1 MDARVVSLQESIL
14 ASSQKEPA
22 YKELLS
28 ALNISL
34 LDLLKIAQ
42 DNSHSFEQ
50 RALILL
56 LFGTFSEEAGSQTLP
71 FPEIDDADAWLRRA
85 YYFGLRYGMP
95 QQPLVVSRML
105 AHDEGLTLS
114 VAYVRECDA
123 APNFKISELIGL
135 KLMDDGLDAK
145 ALVSLARSLHAIE
158 LLSERLLDVTEEIA
172 MLPAGKEHTLVDETI
187 EYRKELL
194 ARLSVL
200 IGDYMI
206 RAKSSKI
213 IILVAGFIN
222 TMIISAPLTN
232 RLIHTTEIAL
242 QAFLKLDDASLA
254 EALKIE
260 MDHDRGHVISSS
272 KDVMQI
278 LEQAAAAV
286 EEYS

>member
-1 MDARVVSLQESIL
+1 MDPRLISLQEAIL
-14 ASSQKEPA
+14 ASSE
-22 YKELLS
+22 KELAYRELLKS
-28 ALNISL
+28 
-34 LDLLKIAQ
+34 LDLSLVNLLEIAH
-42 DNSHSFEQ
+42 DRNYSFEL
-50 RALILL
+50 RALVLM
-56 LFGTFSEEAGSQTLP
+56 LFGTYSEEAVSLELP
-71 FPEIDDADAWLRRA
+71 FPVIDDDDAWLRRA

-95 QQPLVVSRML
+95 HQPLVVSRML
-105 AHDEGLTLS
+105 AHDEGLSLS
-114 VAYVRECDA
+114 VTYVRESDA
-123 APNFKISELIGL
+123 APNFKIVESIGL

-158 LLSERLLDVTEEIA
+158 LLSERLLDATEEIA
-172 MLPAGKEHTLVDETI
+172 MLPTGKEHTLVDETI

-232 RLIHTTEIAL
+232 RLIHTIEIAL
-242 QAFLKLDDASLA
+242 AEFLTLDDASLT

-272 KDVMQI
+272 KEVMQI
-278 LEQAAAAV
+278 LERAALHV
-286 EEYS
+286 EE

>member
-1 MDARVVSLQESIL
+1 MDQRVISLQEAIL
-14 ASSQKEPA
+14 ASSEKEPA
-22 YKELLS
+22 YRELLK
-28 ALNISL
+28 SL
-34 LDLLKIAQ
+34 DFSLVNLLEIAH
-42 DNSHSFEQ
+42 DRTYSFEL
-50 RALILL
+50 RALVLMI
-56 LFGTFSEEAGSQTLP
+56 FGTYSEDAALQKLP
-71 FPEIDDADAWLRRA
+71 FPVIDDDDAWLRRA

-105 AHDEGLTLS
+105 AHDEGLSLS
-114 VAYVRECDA
+114 VTYVRECDA
-123 APNFKISELIGL
+123 APNFKISESIGL

-158 LLSERLLDVTEEIA
+158 LLSERLLDATEEIA
-172 MLPAGKEHTLVDETI
+172 MLPTGKEHTLVDETI

-232 RLIHTTEIAL
+232 RLINTIEIAL
-242 QAFLKLDDASLA
+242 VEFLTLDDVSLT

-278 LEQAAAAV
+278 LERAALHV
-286 EEYS
+286 EE

>member
-1 MDARVVSLQESIL
+1 MDPRLISLQEAIL
-14 ASSQKEPA
+14 ASSE
-22 YKELLS
+22 KEL
-28 ALNISL
+28 AYRE
-34 LDLLKIAQ
+34 LLKSLDFSLVNLLEIAH
-42 DNSHSFEQ
+42 DRNYSFEL
-50 RALILL
+50 RALVLM
-56 LFGTFSEEAGSQTLP
+56 LFGTYSEEAVSLKLP
-71 FPEIDDADAWLRRA
+71 FPVIDDDDAWLRRA

-95 QQPLVVSRML
+95 HQPLVVSRML
-105 AHDEGLTLS
+105 AHDEGLSLS
-114 VAYVRECDA
+114 VTYVRESDA
-123 APNFKISELIGL
+123 APNFKIVESIGL

-158 LLSERLLDVTEEIA
+158 LLSERLLDATEEIA
-172 MLPAGKEHTLVDETI
+172 MLPTGKEHTLVDETI

-232 RLIHTTEIAL
+232 RLIHTIEIAL
-242 QAFLKLDDASLA
+242 AEFLTLDDASLT

-272 KDVMQI
+272 KEVMQI
-278 LEQAAAAV
+278 LERAALHV
-286 EEYS
+286 EE